1 MDDMYSWIDLF
12 LYSMYLE
19 NCNEILNHTYNFMA
33 ILHVYTCT
41 RQDIIFLMIFYSINI
56 SIFLQNDKYSNTN
69 HIWQKTA
76 EILIDILHFKNVVFH
91 GPIPPRYAAVFWKLI
106 NTANC

>member
-33 ILHVYTCT
+33 ILNVSTCTT
-41 RQDIIFLMIFYSINI
+41 RQDINFFMIFYSINI
-56 SIFLQNDKYSNTN
+56 SMFLQNDKYSNTN
-69 HIWQKTA
+69 NIWQKTA
-76 EILIDILHFKNVVFH
+76 ENLSDILHFKIAVIH
-91 GPIPPRYAAVFWKLI
+91 GPIPPRYAAVF
-106 NTANC
+106 